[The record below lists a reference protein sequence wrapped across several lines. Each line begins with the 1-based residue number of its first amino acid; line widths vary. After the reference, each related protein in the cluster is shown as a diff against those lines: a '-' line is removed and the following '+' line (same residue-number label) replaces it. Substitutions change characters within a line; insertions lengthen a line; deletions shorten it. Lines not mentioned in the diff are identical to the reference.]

1 MWVFPQI
8 KMLKHKK
15 EELILVEWF
24 QCRLFMCH
32 VTAQLQKRRQVNG
45 LTTMLMLANHSSHV
59 I

>member
-1 MWVFPQI
+1 VFPQI
-8 KMLKHKK
+8 KILKHKE

-24 QCRLFMCH
+24 QCRLFMCQ
-32 VTAQLQKRRQVNG
+32 VTAQLQNRRQVKR